1 MKIVSDELYEV
12 NKELFLQIEK
22 YNEEKNKLRADIKY
36 LKTKIKDLS
45 NLSYYGM
52 TKSEIKKEKLKRIF
66 IEKR

>member
-1 MKIVSDELYEV
+1 MKMDKDKLSEGNEKLLYEI
-12 NKELFLQIEK
+12 KK
-22 YNEEKNKLRADIKY
+22 YNEKKYKLQAEIKY
-36 LKTKIKDLS
+36 FKAKIQDLS